1 MITPDLICR
10 DFDAYLALLP
20 SQRSTVSPLL
30 DLLDQ
35 GVDVTCRQEWRGHLT
50 ASAVVLNEAA
60 QILFV
65 DHVVSGKW
73 LLPGGHTE
81 PDDLDLAGTVLREL
95 REETGLLASHLEFV
109 TRTPLYVDAYP
120 LPARESR
127 GEPDHT
133 HYDVVYALRTTQES
147 LTLQAGEVRAAMWAG
162 PDMIHN
168 LYLREQATALL
179 DLA

>member
-1 MITPDLICR
+1 MITPDRIRR
-10 DFDAYLALLP
+10 DFDAYLAQLP
-20 SQRSTVSPLL
+20 DQRPTVAPLL

-35 GVDVTCRQEWRGHLT
+35 GVDVTCRREWRGHLT
-50 ASAVVLNEAA
+50 ASAVVVN
-60 QILFV
+60 QTGRILYV

-81 PDDLDLAGTVLREL
+81 TDDLDLGGTVLREL
-95 REETGLLASHLEFV
+95 REETGLLPSHLEFI
-109 TRTPLYVDAYP
+109 TPTPLYVDAFP

-133 HYDVVYALRTTQES
+133 HYDVVFALRTTHES
-147 LTLQAGEVRAAMWAG
+147 LTLQADEVSAAMWAG

-168 LYLREQATALL
+168 SALRQLATALL
-179 DLA
+179 ERV